1 PHQGGGGPRARHAAR
16 PLPAHRHRARVD
28 QRGGVSCPRPGGA
41 HRELRGW
48 RPQLARGKAM
58 NPSFDFET
66 PDHFTTGAVGPS
78 GQRVFYLQARQA
90 RQLVTLKVEKEQ
102 VRALAEYLAGL
113 LTRLKARDVETPDD
127 LALLEPVEAAW
138 SVGSIGVGY
147 DEGRDRIVIEA
158 GALLEGESEGEAAS
172 ARFRITP
179 AQAKSLIE
187 RGRGALR
194 AR

>member
-1 PHQGGGGPRARHAAR
+1 
-16 PLPAHRHRARVD
+16 
-28 QRGGVSCPRPGGA
+28 
-41 HRELRGW
+41 
-48 RPQLARGKAM
+48 M

-66 PDHFTTGAVGPS
+66 PDHFTTGAVGTS

-138 SVGSIGVGY
+138 NVGSIGVGY

-158 GALLEGESEGEAAS
+158 GELLEEESEEEAAS
-172 ARFRITP
+172 ARFRITR
-179 AQAKSLIE
+179 AQAKGLVE
-187 RGRGALR
+187 R
-194 AR
+194 ARELMRASRPICPICTQPMDPAGHICPRKNGHAARKT